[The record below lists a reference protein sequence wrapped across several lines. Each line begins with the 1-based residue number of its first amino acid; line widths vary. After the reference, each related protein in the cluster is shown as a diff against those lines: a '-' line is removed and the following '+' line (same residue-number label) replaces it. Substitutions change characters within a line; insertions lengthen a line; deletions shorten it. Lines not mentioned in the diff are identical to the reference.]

1 MHQMIEADPEG
12 LQLPDVR
19 RPGRMPS
26 WPAWVAS
33 RLASLKAE
41 WQPDAKGKYREIPTL
56 PAYLMLDEGRRDELA
71 EHKAALLALYAATP
85 EASAEAEATVLVS
98 VGRMM
103 LVLPTS
109 RQNEESAEART
120 EAYLAALDD
129 VPPWAVESAIRLW
142 YRGECGSNEH
152 GEPYDCAWC
161 PSPADLRRVALAEL
175 WRVKGLAVVVGDLL
189 AAEPR
194 IEFSDEHCEAM
205 RARLATTFKSMGVGF
220 DGSSTMTAEP
230 RSTS

>member
-1 MHQMIEADPEG
+1 MIEADPDG

-41 WQPDAKGKYREIPTL
+41 WQPDAKGKHRKTPTL

-71 EHKAALLALYAATP
+71 EHKAALEALYAATP
-85 EASAEAEATVLVS
+85 ETSAEAEATVLVS

-129 VPPWAVESAIRLW
+129 LPPWAVESAIRLW
-142 YRGECGSNEH
+142 YRGDCGSNEH
-152 GEPYDCAWC
+152 GEPYNCAWA
-161 PSPADLRRVALAEL
+161 PAPADLRRIAQAEL
-175 WRVKGLAVVVGDLL
+175 WRVKSLAVAVGNLL

-194 IEFSDEHCEAM
+194 IEFSGEHCAAM
-205 RARLATTFKSMGVGF
+205 RARLATTFKSVAVGF
-220 DGSSTMTAEP
+220 DGSATMTAEP
-230 RSTS
+230 RSTA